1 MKTDDIFS
9 SDEEDADI
17 WDTLK
22 EKKYRDAIDYK
33 AVAKIKAFKE
43 EQA

>member
-1 MKTDDIFS
+1 M

-17 WDTLK
+17 WNTLK

-33 AVAKIKAFKE
+33 AADRIKAFKA
-43 EQA
+43 EQG